1 LRQALHIFKKD
12 ARYLR
17 KELCLIA
24 ALALLYVWAASH
36 PVNPAWAGLLLAIGA
51 AYVIARLIQA
61 ESIPGD
67 KQFWLT
73 RPYCRSSLL
82 IAKILGIILFVN
94 APIFAARLYLLVAS
108 GFPLQST
115 LGALLWSHF
124 LLLVGAMLPIAAL
137 ASVTP
142 GIVPF
147 TFAGLIL
154 VAIGFGIDSSIA
166 PPRPLAV
173 RLNLSSSQWIWDSIA
188 VLTLIAVAIPV
199 LYIQYRSR
207 RTWISRSVILC
218 VLVVGAAGY
227 MYIPWPVAAAIQSSL
242 SRQRFDS
249 RAVHVSLAPEAKQF
263 FSRGVQG
270 RNDFQIDVPIAV
282 RGIPDD
288 VEVVPDGLSLIFQAA
303 DGSTWSSG
311 NYIYP
316 ALAKVAPGPGAPIL
330 NANVDVPGEFFERAK
345 DQRVKAK
352 GTLYLT
358 IFGNSQAR
366 TIPIQSRPVNVQD
379 GMQCRLGV
387 FEQLSCWSA
396 FRWPARLVYAKF
408 GNGGAVPFTGWSVS
422 YSPFPAGM
430 VSDAVESRQV
440 SVRRGAH
447 EVTILTKEPLAFL
460 RRDFEIDNFPLVTL
474 GHRVIGSRRR
484 E

>member
-1 LRQALHIFKKD
+1 MRQALHIFKKD

-17 KELCLIA
+17 KELGLII
-24 ALALLYVWAASH
+24 ALAMLYAWEATHAA
-36 PVNPAWAGLLLAIGA
+36 NPAWAGLLLAIAA

-73 RPYCRSSLL
+73 RPYSRSSLL
-82 IAKILGIILFVN
+82 IAKMLGIIVFVN
-94 APIFAARLYLLVAS
+94 APIFIVRLSVLVRA
-108 GFPLQST
+108 GFPIQST
-115 LGALLWSHF
+115 LGPLLWSQF
-124 LLLVGAMLPIAAL
+124 LLLLGAMLPIAAL
-137 ASVTP
+137 ASVTA

-154 VAIGFGIDSSIA
+154 VAIGFGIESTIV

-188 VLTLIAVAIPV
+188 VLTLITVAIPV
-199 LYIQYRSR
+199 LYIQYRNR

-218 VLVVGAAGY
+218 VIVMGAAGY
-227 MYIPWPVAAAIQSSL
+227 MYVPWPVGAAIQSSL
-242 SRQRFDS
+242 SRQRFDG
-249 RAVHVSLAPEAKQF
+249 RAVHVGLAPDAKQF
-263 FSRGVQG
+263 FSRGMQG
-270 RNDFQIDVPIAV
+270 RNGVQIDVPIAV
-282 RGIPDD
+282 RGIPDE
-288 VEVVPDGLSLIFQAA
+288 VEVVPDAVSLTFQAA

-316 ALAKVAPGPGAPIL
+316 ALAKVSPGPGAPIL
-330 NANVDVPGEFFERAK
+330 NANVDVPGQFFDRAK

-358 IFGNSQAR
+358 VFGSSEVR
-366 TIPIQSRPVNVQD
+366 TIPIQNRPVSVSD
-379 GMQCRLGV
+379 GLQCSLGM

-408 GNGGAVPFTGWSVS
+408 GNGEAVPFRGWSVS

-430 VSDAVESRQV
+430 VSGVESRQV

-460 RRDFEIDNFPLVTL
+460 RHDFEIDNFPLVTL
-474 GHRVIGSRRR
+474 SRRVMGTQRR